1 MMQTMNMKK
10 EFAKIL
16 KIKHLDEY
24 HDLYVQSDILLLS
37 DVLDNFWN
45 MYCKIYNPDPERI
58 F

>member
-24 HDLYVQSDILLLS
+24 HDLYVQSDILLQS

-45 MYCKIYNPDPERI
+45 MYRKIYNPDPERI